1 MRVSATATAS
11 LLLVLGAPV
20 LRSAH
25 AQVTGEPDK
34 TFLTRGDLAIG
45 AVALGATALV
55 SIFDDDI
62 ATASQ
67 RPTSTWQRQGLL
79 RFATNVS
86 KVNETTLTAAG
97 ILTYGIARLS
107 GSRMVTDVALHT
119 TESVVLASLASQV
132 IRGPL
137 GRARPYMTNDTNQY
151 TFKFGRGFSNFDYRS
166 FPSIHTSSGMAVA
179 TALTMEMKRRHWG
192 PTPIVAPILFGAAL
206 LPGLA
211 RIPLNQHWASDIAA
225 GAFMGVFSGYKV
237 VSYSHDHPNN
247 FFDRHLLKVSL
258 IPTTHGTVVAYD
270 PF

>member
-1 MRVSATATAS
+1 MRVSAAVT
-11 LLLVLGAPV
+11 LLVV
-20 LRSAH
+20 LASPIVRSSR
-25 AQVTGEPDK
+25 AQVAKEPDK

-62 ATASQ
+62 GIASQ
-67 RPTSTWQRQGLL
+67 RPGSTWQRQGLL

-107 GSRMVTDVALHT
+107 GSRTVTDIALHT

-137 GRARPYMTNDTNQY
+137 GRARPYVTNDTNQY
-151 TFKFGRGFSNFDYRS
+151 SFKFGKGFSNFDYRA

-192 PTPIVAPILFGAAL
+192 PTPVVAPILFGAAL

-225 GAFMGVFSGYKV
+225 GAFMGVFCGYKV

-247 FFDRHLLKVSL
+247 FFDRNLLKVSL
-258 IPTTHGTVVAYD
+258 IPTTHGTVVAFN
-270 PF
+270 P